1 MVADDASDVG
11 GSHVYNVRVI
21 AIGTELLRTG
31 KCGLEE
37 SHIADTR
44 STSVEGEKTV
54 VEREGITR
62 VDPER
67 FTHLARPFRLLRES
81 VQSVALAADDVLAL
95 FHFLFEGGVVGRG
108 RLGTVWARDQE
119 NAVPLTGGQAP
130 GRCLAV

>member
-44 STSVEGEKTV
+44 STSV
-54 VEREGITR
+54 
-62 VDPER
+62 
-67 FTHLARPFRLLRES
+67 
-81 VQSVALAADDVLAL
+81 
-95 FHFLFEGGVVGRG
+95 
-108 RLGTVWARDQE
+108 
-119 NAVPLTGGQAP
+119 
-130 GRCLAV
+130 